1 MNRYNLSEIMKGAH
15 NMYRT
20 GKYVT
25 FADALRRSWAVA
37 KNRKAI
43 ENRREAN
50 EAYLSAK
57 KQAEVEK
64 ATWTVNVEATSKE
77 RLSEQ
82 VKETARVEADC
93 KAYGYGLGNHYS
105 TLSGWGNYCGD

>member
-64 ATWTVNVEATSKE
+64 A
-77 RLSEQ
+77 LSE
-82 VKETARVEADC
+82 VF
-93 KAYGYGLGNHYS
+93 L
-105 TLSGWGNYCGD
+105 

>member
-64 ATWTVNVEATSKE
+64 ATWTVKV
-77 RLSEQ
+77 

>member
-1 MNRYNLSEIMKGAH
+1 MPI
-15 NMYRT
+15 
-20 GKYVT
+20 
-25 FADALRRSWAVA
+25 A

-64 ATWTVNVEATSKE
+64 ATWTVKVEATSKE

>member
-20 GKYVT
+20 EKYVT

-43 ENRREAN
+43 ENRRETN

-64 ATWTVNVEATSKE
+64 AAWIANVETASKE

-82 VKETARVEADC
+82 VKDTARVEADC
-93 KAYGYGLGNHYS
+93 KAYGYRLGNHYS

>member
-64 ATWTVNVEATSKE
+64 ATWTVKVEATSKE

-105 TLSGWGNYCGD
+105 TLSGRGNYCGD

>member
-15 NMYRT
+15 NMYKT
-20 GKYVT
+20 GKYAT

-37 KNRKAI
+37 KNHRTIESRRK
-43 ENRREAN
+43 AN
-50 EAYLSAK
+50 EAYLEAK
-57 KQAEVEK
+57 KQAEVAK
-64 ATWTVNVEATSKE
+64 AVWVAKVEAASKE
-77 RLSEQ
+77 RLNGQ
-82 VKETARVEADC
+82 VKDTARVEAEC